1 MFRTFLE
8 FIDSFFIIDLG
19 SSRILL
25 HLELINN
32 GCLPNCFRVYD
43 QFFRFYVE
51 TNSAKKNFVT
61 KTTLFDIYQ
70 QFILNISLY
79 ARLPVSEIG
88 NLKLFGRELKKG

>member
-19 SSRILL
+19 SSPI
-25 HLELINN
+25 LINN

-43 QFFRFYVE
+43 QVFRFYVE

-79 ARLPVSEIG
+79 AKLPVSENG